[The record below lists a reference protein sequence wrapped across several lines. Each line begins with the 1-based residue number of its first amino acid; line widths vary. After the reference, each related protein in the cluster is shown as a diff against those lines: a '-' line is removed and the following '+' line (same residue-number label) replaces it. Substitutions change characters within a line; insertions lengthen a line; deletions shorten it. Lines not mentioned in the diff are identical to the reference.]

1 MQARYH
7 GILLI
12 IVMRKLSLRWFG
24 DMAKGTKG
32 SALSQDPNHGLD
44 ATLWPPGHWEPVTPR
59 HSSSSMKTLWK
70 LNCHWIKASTW
81 FSPGQYRERKRW
93 SRHFNLILDS
103 HHFSIFSS
111 TSRGYYLLHLSQA
124 EVSSTRRGTMH
135 SSILYNFFTPSFLKM
150 FINTHKKWLILNMKL
165 HYFSHLFRNY
175 HISSNSFL
183 SMYSTNSCCPV
194 IIRLEMN

>member
-1 MQARYH
+1 MIWWYGKGHQKGQHWARIQTMVYTPHSDHQATESLLYH
-7 GILLI
+7 DIANLP
-12 IVMRKLSLRWFG
+12 W
-24 DMAKGTKG
+24 
-32 SALSQDPNHGLD
+32 
-44 ATLWPPGHWEPVTPR
+44 
-59 HSSSSMKTLWK
+59 KTLWK

-150 FINTHKKWLILNMKL
+150 FLNTHKKWLILNMKL

-175 HISSNSFL
+175 HVSSNSFL